1 MNKKL
6 VFSACVLGLFGLAG
20 CVSDSAYES
29 GENINQQEP
38 VVSSAYCNANS
49 LDPACKSNFVN
60 YTGVAADYRQY
71 GERSPRDIRVSQ
83 AAAGNNMTASIPP
96 SIENEVI
103 EYEGNIAVPTP
114 VVAPQ
119 AVPAPAVAPVPAP
132 VVVTKTAPAPVA
144 APAPAPTVAPE
155 PAPLPAPVPV
165 AAPAPVMLPAP
176 APAPMPVPTM
186 MMNNPYYSQP
196 MYTTEVETV
205 EETVAPQEIEDDV
218 EDWIADEGQN
228 LKALLLEWSE
238 RAGWRLVW
246 DTNRNYTLTAGA
258 MFRGNFEDVSSA
270 LIRAFAR
277 AKPAPVA
284 TFYKGNRVLVVET
297 MEDEN
302 AY

>member
-6 VFSACVLGLFGLAG
+6 VLSACALGLFGLAG

-29 GENINQQEP
+29 GENINQQGQ
-38 VVSSAYCNANS
+38 VVSSAVCDVNS

-60 YTGVAADYRQY
+60 YTGVAADYRHY
-71 GERSPRDIRVSQ
+71 GERSPRDVRVSQ
-83 AAAGNNMTASIPP
+83 AAAGNNMTASVPP

-103 EYEGNIAVPTP
+103 EYEGNLGTAIPAPMAAPTP
-114 VVAPQ
+114 L
-119 AVPAPAVAPVPAP
+119 PVP
-132 VVVTKTAPAPVA
+132 PVA
-144 APAPAPTVAPE
+144 APATAPAPM
-155 PAPLPAPVPV
+155 PAPLPAP
-165 AAPAPVMLPAP
+165 APATLSMPMPGMMPANPATAP
-176 APAPMPVPTM
+176 ATLNA
-186 MMNNPYYSQP
+186 YYGAQP
-196 MYTTEVETV
+196 MFETP
-205 EETVAPQEIEDDV
+205 TVAEEDNTQTQTQEAEDV